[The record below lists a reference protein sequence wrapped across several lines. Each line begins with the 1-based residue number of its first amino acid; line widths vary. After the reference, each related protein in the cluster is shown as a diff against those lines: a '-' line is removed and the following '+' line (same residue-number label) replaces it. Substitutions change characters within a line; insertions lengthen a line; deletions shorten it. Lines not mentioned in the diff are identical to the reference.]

1 MIDDEFTY
9 GENMKP
15 NSKQIVRERDM
26 IKGWFMTRVRGEKQY
41 IDLHCGKVRSLALTR
56 YSCNIYE

>member
-9 GENMKP
+9 GENMKQ
-15 NSKQIVRERDM
+15 NSKQIVRERGM
-26 IKGWFMTRVRGEKQY
+26 IKGWFTARVRGKKQH

-56 YSCNIYE
+56 